1 MYSSERSWEVVNMI
15 TAELTRKINLL
26 PQESYDRVES
36 FVEQL
41 LLINAQA
48 KKENAFKTFMEKMN
62 AAEKSVQEQGYFT
75 EEEVEEELAKIS
87 K

>member
-1 MYSSERSWEVVNMI
+1 MYSTEFSWEVVDMI

-26 PQESYDRVES
+26 PQESYERVES

-41 LLINAQA
+41 LLINTQA
-48 KKENAFKTFMEKMN
+48 KKESAFKTFMEKMN

-75 EEEVEEELAKIS
+75 EEEVEEELNNI
-87 K
+87 

>member
-1 MYSSERSWEVVNMI
+1 MYSTECSWEVVNMI

-41 LLINAQA
+41 LKINTQTQ
-48 KKENAFKTFMEKMN
+48 KEKAFKTFMEKMN

-75 EEEVEEELAKIS
+75 EDEVEEELAKI
-87 K
+87 